1 MFLNKSTL
9 KNAIMNI
16 RKIFTTEYN
25 NNLQSI
31 WLLLLRVLAGA
42 FMLTHGFPKF
52 QMLFSGQEIL
62 FPDPIGLGS
71 QLSFIMIVFAEFF
84 CSIFI
89 IVGFGTRFSAIP
101 LSFSMFVAAFIV
113 HGKDPFASKELA
125 LIYLLIFIGF
135 IFSGGGKFSVDYL
148 IAGKK

>member
-1 MFLNKSTL
+1 MT
-9 KNAIMNI
+9 KNYNMNI
-16 RKIFTTEYN
+16 RKLFTTKYN
-25 NNLQSI
+25 NNLQNV
-31 WLLLLRVLAGA
+31 WLLLIRVLAGS

-52 QMLFSGQEIL
+52 QMLFSGQEIM

-71 QLSFIMIVFAEFF
+71 QVSFMLIVFAEFF

-101 LSFSMFVAAFIV
+101 LSISMFVAGFMV
-113 HGKDPFASKELA
+113 HAKDPFATKELA
-125 LIYLLIFIGF
+125 LIYLAIFIGF
-135 IFSGGGKFSVDYL
+135 IFTGGGKYSVDYL